1 MYGRPLASSEHA
13 AARARADLVA
23 MLQALHDT
31 GRLRLPVDVAASTRE
46 AAAVG
51 VALHLIRTGAP
62 LGDPAVVV
70 VPEAVAGALLGPV
83 RACADAPVGPGLT
96 DTAAR
101 LRDALPDGP
110 VGPLWA
116 SEAALLRDWLGDLA
130 SAPTTASAGETR

>member
-101 LRDALPDGP
+101 LRDALP
-110 VGPLWA
+110 VGTLRA
-116 SEAALLRDWLGDLA
+116 SEAALLRDWLGDLV
-130 SAPTTASAGETR
+130 SAPTTASAGEAR